1 MFRLTDA
8 LCTVNNNQ
16 FENTYNDIYLNELR
30 LELQLRKM
38 KTVLNL
44 FFGSFDGIAY
54 DGKFITNLFNKKVKL
69 ILSYIEYLLI
79 LICLYWDVSS
89 S

>member
-16 FENTYNDIYLNELR
+16 FENTYNDIYLYELR
-30 LELQLRKM
+30 LNKENENRF
-38 KTVLNL
+38 NS

-54 DGKFITNLFNKKVKL
+54 DGKFITNLFDKKVKL
-69 ILSYIEYLLI
+69 ILSYIEYL
-79 LICLYWDVSS
+79 
-89 S
+89 